1 MTTHPF
7 AISEHKDSRGCPDW
21 RDESSYPGELEK
33 WQWRWEFLRRAPEY
47 RDAWERATVTDS
59 ETENYYPHG
68 VRIPTDDDRDMVV
81 MEWELYTDFQ
91 ELIDPR
97 HTPEELGFNIFS
109 KTNLTGFL
117 DYAMGL
123 DDGLNEHV
131 ISTASEIRLLR
142 RFVRKVR
149 AIAELEKEGRLKL
162 IAFDLARPLPDQLK
176 EAKSTLAKAQREKV
190 NNMKQ
195 RREKWVRHLRVVDA
209 SDQGATYSEIY
220 EHFAEEIANGDD
232 DVLDDW
238 YRPEKQP
245 GAIVADWIKKARWV
259 SEKIVI
265 LG

>member
-1 MTTHPF
+1 MAVAVGVF
-7 AISEHKDSRGCPDW
+7 ATLTRVSGRLGTSDSHRFGYGKLLMNW
-21 RDESSYPGELEK
+21 K
-33 WQWRWEFLRRAPEY
+33 
-47 RDAWERATVTDS
+47 
-59 ETENYYPHG
+59 
-68 VRIPTDDDRDMVV
+68 
-81 MEWELYTDFQ
+81 LYTEFQ

-97 HTPEELGFNIFS
+97 HKSEDLEFNIFS

-131 ISTASEIRLLR
+131 IPTGSVIRLLR

-195 RREKWVRHLRVVDA
+195 GCVTCE
-209 SDQGATYSEIY
+209 
-220 EHFAEEIANGDD
+220 
-232 DVLDDW
+232 
-238 YRPEKQP
+238 
-245 GAIVADWIKKARWV
+245 
-259 SEKIVI
+259 
-265 LG
+265 